1 MKDSLPRFSIRPLS
15 MADRLYSLP
24 RNIKQ
29 IILISFD
36 LCVIPIAVWVAI
48 VLRWGGMSFQFTASE
63 LLAVATTIIFSAIIF
78 IRTGLYRAM
87 VRYMGQQALTTV
99 VKDVS
104 WSTIALALS
113 LFLFRS
119 DAPRS
124 TPLIYWAITLFFIGG
139 GRLLVRSSY
148 QNLHRWSGK
157 KVAIYGAG
165 DSGRQLLQAL
175 FQSGEFAPMVFLD
188 DSRNLHGT
196 VINGIPVYDPNELPQ
211 LIGDM
216 DITHV
221 LLALPNAERSH
232 KRKIIDYLTSLPIHI
247 KTIPSFSALVSGLAQ
262 VSDIV
267 DVDVE
272 DLLGRE
278 TVPPQPLLLTQCIT
292 NKVVLVTGAGGSIGG
307 ELCRQIFACAPR
319 ELILVDTSEFNL
331 YSIHREL
338 VQIAA
343 QKSIKTSI
351 IPLLSNVQNERK
363 MRGILTQFGVN
374 TVYHAAAYKHV
385 PIVEHNIAEGIDNN
399 VFGTLATARAAA
411 QAKVETFV
419 LVSTD
424 KAVRP
429 TNIMG
434 ATKRIAELIV
444 QAGARKYPDTKF
456 CMVRFGNV
464 LGSSGSV
471 VPLFREQINKGGP
484 VTVTHPDVQR
494 YFMTIPEAA
503 QLVLQA
509 GAMGSEGDVFVLDM
523 GEPVYIIDLA
533 KRMIKLMGHVEKT
546 TDNAEG
552 NIEIRF
558 IGLRAGEKL
567 VEELMLGDKVTGTI
581 HPKIL
586 RAQEEWI
593 PEDILRRHLIA
604 LRRACEVQN
613 YSALKTLLKELVRGF
628 ETPAIGVDFAWQKN
642 VEQGSSSAKNIY
654 PLFSSKNSDSKTLHS
669 SD

>member
-1 MKDSLPRFSIRPLS
+1 MKDSAVKARIENFSVANGLYGLPRRV
-15 MADRLYSLP
+15 
-24 RNIKQ
+24 KQ
-29 IILISFD
+29 FILITFD
-36 LCVIPIAVWVAI
+36 LCVIPFAIWLAI
-48 VLRWGGMSFQFTASE
+48 VLRWGGVAFQFGASE
-63 LLAVATTIIFSAIIF
+63 ILSMATTVIFSAFIF

-87 VRYMGQQALTTV
+87 VRFMGQQALTTV
-99 VKDVS
+99 IKDVT
-104 WSTIALALS
+104 WSAIVLAIS

-119 DAPRS
+119 NAPRS
-124 TPLIYWAITLFFIGG
+124 SPLIYWTIALFFIGG

-165 DSGRQLLQAL
+165 ESGRQLLHSL
-175 FQSGEFAPMVFLD
+175 FQSGEFAPMIFLD

-196 VINGIPVYDPNELPQ
+196 VINGIPVYDPRELPH
-211 LIGDM
+211 LIADLG
-216 DITHV
+216 ISHV
-221 LLALPNAERSH
+221 LLALPNAERAH
-232 KRKIIDYLTSLPIHI
+232 KRKIIDYLTTLSLQV

-262 VSDIV
+262 VGDIV
-267 DVDVE
+267 DVDME

-278 TVPPQPLLLTQCIT
+278 PVPPQPSLLTQCIT
-292 NKVVLVTGAGGSIGG
+292 DKIVLVTGAGGSIGS
-307 ELCRQIFACAPR
+307 ELCRQILACAPR
-319 ELILVDTSEFNL
+319 ELILLDSSEFNL

-338 VQIAA
+338 EQIAA
-343 QKSIKTSI
+343 AKNLDSTL
-351 IPLLSNVQNERK
+351 IPLLSNTQSEKK
-363 MRGILTQFGVN
+363 MRGVFAHFNVE

-385 PIVEHNIAEGIDNN
+385 PIVEHNIIEGVDNN

-411 QAKVETFV
+411 QAHVKTFV
-419 LVSTD
+419 LISTD

-444 QAGARKYPDTKF
+444 QAGAYKYPQTKF
-456 CMVRFGNV
+456 SVVRFGNV

-471 VPLFREQINKGGP
+471 VPLFREQISKGGP

-523 GEPVYIIDLA
+523 GQPVYITDLA
-533 KRMIKLMGHVEKT
+533 RRMIRLMGHIEK
-546 TDNAEG
+546 NAETPDG
-552 NIEIRF
+552 DIEIQF
-558 IGLRAGEKL
+558 VGLRPGEKL
-567 VEELMLGDKVTGTI
+567 FEELMLGDKITGTS

-593 PEDILRRHLIA
+593 PEEELRIHLIA
-604 LRRACEVQN
+604 LRRACEAQDYQSLKALLGKLVMGFQSE
-613 YSALKTLLKELVRGF
+613 SAD
-628 ETPAIGVDFAWQKN
+628 VDFAWNKRLE
-642 VEQGSSSAKNIY
+642 VEPSARENIY
-654 PLFSSKNSDSKTLHS
+654 PLFNNNKPARLADQIR
-669 SD
+669 D